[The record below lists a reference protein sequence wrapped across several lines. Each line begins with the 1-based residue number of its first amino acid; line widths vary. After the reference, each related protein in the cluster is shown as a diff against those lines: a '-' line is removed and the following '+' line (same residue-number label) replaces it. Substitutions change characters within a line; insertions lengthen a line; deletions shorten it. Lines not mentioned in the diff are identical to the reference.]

1 MSWYHIP
8 GNEQDT
14 VISTHVRFARNLTA
28 YPFTSRLDAPRAREI
43 VSCVGDILEKNGF
56 SRVDFSDIS
65 RVTAQSLVEKH
76 YASPLFARE
85 SLPHSLFLNEP
96 CNLSVM
102 VCEEDHVR
110 LQCVLPGLS
119 LKDAYAGAGKIEA
132 LLDGELEFAFD
143 GHLGYLTA
151 CPSNLGTA
159 MRASVVLCIPL
170 LAAGRRVDALA
181 LQLDQQGLLLRGMFG
196 EGSTTTGGLYRISNR
211 MTLGISEED
220 ILERLG
226 NAADSLITAERRLRE
241 SLSGAELDRITDRVR
256 RAEGILR
263 FAHTLSTAE
272 MISLLTDLRIGASL
286 GLTNIRVEVLTALL
300 VEAMPATLTSGAV
313 TPPKNDFERDIL
325 RAATVQKSLFG
336 A

>member
-14 VISTHVRFARNLTA
+14 VVSTRVRFARNLTA

-43 VSCVGDILEKNGF
+43 VSLVGNVLEKNGF
-56 SRVDFSDIS
+56 SRVDFADIS

-110 LQCVLPGLS
+110 LQCILPGLS
-119 LKDAYAGAGKIEA
+119 LQDAYTGACKIES
-132 LLDGELEFAFD
+132 LLDGEMEFAFD
-143 GHLGYLTA
+143 RRLGYLTA
-151 CPSNLGTA
+151 CPTNLGTA
-159 MRASVVLCIPL
+159 MRASVMLCLPL
-170 LAAGRRVDALA
+170 LAAGRRVETLA
-181 LQLDQQGLLLRGMFG
+181 LQLNQRGLLLRGTFG
-196 EGSTTTGGLYRISNR
+196 EGTAAAGGLYQISNR
-211 MTLGISEED
+211 VTLGMREEE

-226 NAADSLITAERRLRE
+226 TAVDGLVAAERRLRE
-241 SLSGAELDRITDRVR
+241 SQSGAELDKLTDRVR

-263 FAHTLSTAE
+263 YAHTLSTAE
-272 MISLLTDLRIGASL
+272 MLGLLTELRMGASL
-286 GLTNIRVEVLTALL
+286 GLTDVRVEALTALL
-300 VEAMPATLTSGAV
+300 VEAMPATLTAAAA
-313 TPPKNDFERDIL
+313 TPPKRDLDRDIL
-325 RAATVQKSLFG
+325 RASAVQKALFG